1 MKKVPSPKGITN
13 GGKIRSSS
21 VPSSQSPS
29 MHHVLT
35 DLALYIHQGYP
46 PTCPPAPQTPT
57 MNHGREK
64 HRPFS
69 HQMTRLNISSETS
82 ESNRDWYGFFFLSL
96 SLWDAHSP
104 RYFTSPFLAPHF
116 STKKK
121 ELSKK
126 LLLSRAK
133 CHTPTLPL
141 PLLPAFVPLLMP
153 CPSWKAHLCLT
164 FVSRI
169 FTRGPYSLY

>member
-1 MKKVPSPKGITN
+1 MPTILQRLLPIIRKLLIMKKVPRPKGITN

-46 PTCPPAPQTPT
+46 PTCPPAPQTPR

-82 ESNRDWYGFFFLSL
+82 ESNTDWYVFFSLCGMHTLCPSLLHISL
-96 SLWDAHSP
+96 SSS
-104 RYFTSPFLAPHF
+104 TFLHQEEGALQEAP
-116 STKKK
+116 
-121 ELSKK
+121 
-126 LLLSRAK
+126 
-133 CHTPTLPL
+133 P
-141 PLLPAFVPLLMP
+141 V
-153 CPSWKAHLCLT
+153 
-164 FVSRI
+164 
-169 FTRGPYSLY
+169 